1 MKSRS
6 EHPMTRALRA
16 RATPLLALLAGL
28 TGSCSTTPLPEIGT
42 EDRAN
47 NGVSTM
53 RVTIQGMTN
62 RGLPESPLSFDA
74 SHEFTVKV
82 EALGLDGNPVPTFNS
97 TAQIAVTP
105 GVLTTITG
113 PNVSGRL
120 VRLTAGVAE
129 GVVVRFV
136 RAYGETRI
144 SAEEQGYD
152 LRTEPG
158 APACADGI
166 DNDRDGRIDFPAD
179 FGCAAPNDDSERGG
193 SYAQGVSAPMFI
205 GTPTIDDIQGSGGTS
220 PLLNE
225 RVNVTRGSIVVTRI
239 STSGFWV
246 TDTARVFCP
255 APGGGMRRCANSLFS
270 FNFRLPEGMRPC
282 DRLARLSGTVQ
293 EFVSTTQMAQ
303 PSWTIPPEG
312 LFTERSGMCPIPDA
326 VVLRPTAM
334 GEMPSSTPTVEALDM
349 TSMADRLEPLENAVV
364 RLQNVLLSPNVGPER
379 ASCDMA
385 MGTCT
390 FAPGRS
396 NCDLRGDRGDG
407 VVNFDDPLEALCSN
421 TCQRTVGCSEWTG
434 WIRFGQMAVDF
445 TQNQPPNVQRFII
458 APREAI
464 SNFDPLNQPA
474 PGVRATV
481 TGTLKQVGPNYIVEP
496 RCTVDLVFE
505 GRGTV
510 LAPNASCVTPRAIV
524 EESG

>member
-1 MKSRS
+1 MKSRTNHEVRRS
-6 EHPMTRALRA
+6 ARRAIG
-16 RATPLLALLAGL
+16 LLALTAAFA
-28 TGSCSTTPLPEIGT
+28 GSCSNTPLPDPGS

-53 RVTIQGMTN
+53 RVTITGATN
-62 RGLPESPLSFDA
+62 RGLPETPLAFDA
-74 SHEFTVKV
+74 THEFTVKV
-82 EALGLDGNPVPTFNS
+82 EALGRDGNPVPTFNG

-105 GVLTTITG
+105 GVMTNISG
-113 PNVSGRL
+113 PNVTGRL
-120 VRLTAGVAE
+120 VRLSAGVAE
-129 GVVVRFV
+129 GIVVRFV

-158 APACADGI
+158 NPSCADGM
-166 DNDRDGRIDFPAD
+166 DNDMDGRVDYPAD
-179 FGCAAPNDDSERGG
+179 YGCAAPNDDSERGG
-193 SYAQGVSAPMFI
+193 SYAQGVSNAIFI
-205 GTPTIDDIQGSGGTS
+205 GTPTVDDVQGSGGTS

-225 RVNVTRGSIVVTRI
+225 RVNITRGSLVVTRI
-239 STSGFWV
+239 SVSGFWV

-255 APGGGMRRCANSLFS
+255 AEGGGMRRCANSLFS

-303 PSWTIPPEG
+303 PSWNIPPEG
-312 LFTERSGMCPIPDA
+312 LFTDRSGTCPIPEA

-334 GEMPSSTPTVEALDM
+334 GEMPSSAPALEVLDM
-349 TSMADRLEPLENAVV
+349 SDMSERLEPLENAIV
-364 RLQNVLLSPNVGPER
+364 RLQNVVLSQNVGPAR

-385 MGTCT
+385 AGTCT
-390 FAPGRS
+390 FGPGRS

-407 VVNFDDPLEALCSN
+407 VVNFDDPLEALCAN
-421 TCQRTVGCSEWTG
+421 TCQKTVGCSEWTG

-445 TQNQPPNVQRFII
+445 AQNQPANVQRFII

-481 TGTLKQVGPNYIVEP
+481 TGTLKQVGPNWIVEP
-496 RCTVDLVFE
+496 RCTVDLVFD

-510 LAPNASCVTPRAIV
+510 LAPNASCVTPRAIG